1 MFTKLLSIYT
11 HNVCNLCNGYFF
23 LRWFVVIYALLG
35 DKILITKPCLCKKK
49 RETNIMYGIFPF
61 LSEAYICGRLQ
72 SKSECRM
79 EAIFLEG
86 LFVEQ
91 IGAVVDR
98 TVPRPPPTIPRCFAI
113 FLQHLQC
120 FHNIFTMWCKKIHS
134 EVPFQ
139 GHQHSS
145 SAVVLPFGE
154 KELHP
159 RSNISLLCTFS
170 FQLL

>member
-1 MFTKLLSIYT
+1 
-11 HNVCNLCNGYFF
+11 
-23 LRWFVVIYALLG
+23 
-35 DKILITKPCLCKKK
+35 
-49 RETNIMYGIFPF
+49 MYGIFPF

-145 SAVVLPFGE
+145 PPPLFCLLVKRNYTQDPIFPCAANFPFNFC
-154 KELHP
+154 KFK
-159 RSNISLLCTFS
+159 N
-170 FQLL
+170 